1 MIDSMVNLFQQDKV
15 CNKYLIKMYHALFVT
30 TYFGLF
36 RIGEVTT
43 SDHVILAKDVHM
55 GKNKKKLMFV
65 LHSSKTHWKDS
76 KPQIV
81 KISSTDGWSKSHFT
95 NMGFCLFEIIKMY
108 LDIRKKRQADH
119 EQFFSFSDR
128 SPVKPLHFRFV
139 LRKLIIYLNLDPDI
153 YQVHGFRA
161 GRATDMADMGIS
173 VETIKKLGWWK
184 SSAVYNY
191 LQ

>member
-1 MIDSMVNLFQQDKV
+1 M
-15 CNKYLIKMYHALFVT
+15 T

-81 KISSTDGWSKSHFT
+81 KISKTDGWSKSHFT
-95 NMGFCLFEIIKMY
+95 NLGFCPFEIIKTY
-108 LDIRKKRQADH
+108 LDIRKTRQAYH
-119 EQFFSFSDR
+119 EQFFIFNDR
-128 SPVKPLHFRFV
+128 SPVKLFHFRLV
-139 LRKLIIYLNLDPDI
+139 LRKLIIYLDLDPDV

-161 GRATDMADMGIS
+161 GRTTDMADMGIS
-173 VETIKKLGWWK
+173 VETIKKLGRWK

-191 LQ
+191 LRQ